1 MDIYAIL
8 KKLEINYDKINHQP
22 VFTIEEAKFI
32 KDKIPGVGVKNLFL
46 KDKQNNFYLVLLKE
60 DEKLDFKEIAT
71 KLNVSNLKFAQEKE
85 LQEILNISRGSVT
98 PLSIINDKNNKVL
111 LIISKKLI
119 NQKILVHPNI
129 NTSTINIEYLDLI
142 KFITFYNHNY
152 ILY

>member
-22 VFTIEEAKFI
+22 VFTIEEAQFI

-60 DEKLDFKEIAT
+60 DEKLNFKEIAT

-98 PLSIINDKNNKVL
+98 PLSIVNDKNNKVL